1 MKKVHWSKLPFKI
14 GNWRKIIWLQNW
26 INMFIKKGSHSNMK
40 FVAKNLPKRMTF
52 GLNFL
57 VTLVTWMRIW
67 YLICKK
73 DLKFERFLIM
83 NYSNI
88 LSQMIFPFIHFI
100 SNLTFERF
108 SCIINN
114 SNMLS
119 EFLVNDVV
127 PLLWMNDDTKVFEQ
141 HHAVLKINNR
151 LHWPGA
157 SYPGRQL
164 TIKHGTTRSSL
175 QCRVRSPRRHTD
187 DCNSDKPV
195 NEYE

>member
-1 MKKVHWSKLPFKI
+1 MNRYMKKVHWSKLPFKI

-119 EFLVNDVV
+119 EFIFPFKYFISNLTFERFSCI
-127 PLLWMNDDTKVFEQ
+127 MN
-141 HHAVLKINNR
+141 
-151 LHWPGA
+151 
-157 SYPGRQL
+157 
-164 TIKHGTTRSSL
+164 
-175 QCRVRSPRRHTD
+175 
-187 DCNSDKPV
+187 NS
-195 NEYE
+195 NMLSQSRWWFNLC